1 MSDVKLSIEVQADA
15 AQAQAAL
22 EEMNRRVEETA
33 KATQGLGEGQFSVDT
48 SRAQAALSE
57 LEAAIQE
64 IGNVE
69 VGATADTSRAQ
80 AALSELAA
88 FINAVP
94 DAEAGASVDTGRAQA
109 ALSELAAAIDA
120 MPDGQF
126 SVDTSRAQDELAELN
141 TDIRDM
147 PDAETNA
154 EADTGRAQVSLS
166 DLERL
171 VMEIAAA
178 LKHLGGMDA
187 NLDASGGIAAM
198 EGLCTSAD
206 AAGDS
211 VEGVNGTGI
220 ELDSGD
226 AVESIERV
234 ENEAEAAG
242 EAMQAS
248 GNLGEQALGHVTTAA
263 VSLERG
269 IRRTAETIKHAMGSA
284 ASSMQQSL
292 THAMGNLI
300 SGGIQKLTGA
310 ISSAFS
316 TAAKSVV
323 EFGAAQEQARLKY
336 QVLLGDVA
344 KGDKLFAR
352 LQEFANI
359 TPFSSDDVIKAGQAL
374 LSFGTAAGDVENTL
388 RAVGNAAAATGTS
401 AAEMANIFGKAMV
414 KGKVEAETLNQMS
427 ERGVPIVRAL
437 AQTMGVSEQ
446 AIYKMTSQ
454 GKIKADDLRKAFFSL
469 SESGGS
475 FSGMMEQQ
483 AETVGGKWS
492 TLQGKIQLIA
502 GTLGEQ
508 LAPIMGKIMD
518 YAIRL
523 ADALNLEV
531 ATGRAVKAIGGFVQ
545 AAIPVLAEVA
555 TYVYSMFEGI
565 RMAFNLVVNTV
576 KGLWNML
583 IGSLK
588 VGVGGFLSSLEMFL
602 ESVLKAYNT
611 VASTVGMD
619 VVDEKVSLG
628 GRELVESGASQAKE
642 GWSQVTTG
650 NMDVMNASLDRYE
663 GFRDAADGVAE
674 KISGMIGNV
683 TEGITENIRKTAEN
697 AEKAVLGGGNA
708 PASEDDGMG
717 GASSAAKGMEV
728 DSLAKIGLYNFAQ
741 AATDSLDMRRNRL
754 LEGIKS
760 GIDALRGGKAP
771 AQMEVRAV

>member
-1 MSDVKLSIEVQADA
+1 M
-15 AQAQAAL
+15 
-22 EEMNRRVEETA
+22 
-33 KATQGLGEGQFSVDT
+33 
-48 SRAQAALSE
+48 
-57 LEAAIQE
+57 
-64 IGNVE
+64 
-69 VGATADTSRAQ
+69 
-80 AALSELAA
+80 
-88 FINAVP
+88 
-94 DAEAGASVDTGRAQA
+94 
-109 ALSELAAAIDA
+109 
-120 MPDGQF
+120 
-126 SVDTSRAQDELAELN
+126 
-141 TDIRDM
+141 
-147 PDAETNA
+147 
-154 EADTGRAQVSLS
+154 
-166 DLERL
+166 
-171 VMEIAAA
+171 
-178 LKHLGGMDA
+178 
-187 NLDASGGIAAM
+187 
-198 EGLCTSAD
+198 
-206 AAGDS
+206 
-211 VEGVNGTGI
+211 
-220 ELDSGD
+220 
-226 AVESIERV
+226 
-234 ENEAEAAG
+234 
-242 EAMQAS
+242 
-248 GNLGEQALGHVTTAA
+248 
-263 VSLERG
+263 
-269 IRRTAETIKHAMGSA
+269 
-284 ASSMQQSL
+284 
-292 THAMGNLI
+292 
-300 SGGIQKLTGA
+300 
-310 ISSAFS
+310 
-316 TAAKSVV
+316 
-323 EFGAAQEQARLKY
+323 
-336 QVLLGDVA
+336 
-344 KGDKLFAR
+344 
-352 LQEFANI
+352 
-359 TPFSSDDVIKAGQAL
+359 

-454 GKIKADDLRKAFFSL
+454 GRIKAEDLRKAFFSL

-508 LAPIMGKIMD
+508 LAPMMGKIMD

-531 ATGRAVKAIGGFVQ
+531 ATGRAVKAIGGFAQ

-555 TYVYSMFEGI
+555 TYIYSMFEGI

-588 VGVGGFLSSLEMFL
+588 AGMGGYLVYLETILSG
-602 ESVLKAYNT
+602 VLKAYNM
-611 VASTVGMD
+611 VASAVGMD

-628 GRELVESGASQAKE
+628 GRELARSGASQAKE
-642 GWSQVTTG
+642 GWEQITTG

-674 KISGMIGNV
+674 KIGGMIGDV
-683 TEGITENIRKTAEN
+683 TEGITESIRKTAEN
-697 AEKAVLGGGNA
+697 AENAVLGGASA

-717 GASSAAKGMEV
+717 GAPRAAKGMEV
-728 DSLAKIGLYNFAQ
+728 DSLARIGLYNFAQ

-760 GIDALRGGKAP
+760 GIDALKGGKAP